1 MTDPVPYSVPKEPG
15 RWRAITLAV
24 IVHIALLAFLWIG
37 IRWQNET
44 PVGVEAEIWS
54 PQNQEAAPR
63 PEPQVVEKKP
73 EPQPEPQPA
82 PKPVVQEIP
91 KPPVAEPVRE
101 NPQIVLEQEKKRKAQ
116 EKREREREEHEKQAK
131 LKQQKLE
138 HEREEKQ
145 KQAEKERLEKQ
156 KAEALAKK
164 EKEAEQAK
172 KLAAEKLAAEKKR
185 KQDAADAAAAD
196 QRRAE
201 DMKRMLAQA
210 GTGGTRQC
218 ANYPGQPC
226 RQQLHA
232 ESRRPHPL
240 EHGVQ
245 RAGRPGRKSGG
256 RICNRTVAGRLDS
269 LAKQSEIFRRT
280 RFRRSG
286 AARDRQIRA
295 LPARPERPGA
305 GQLQCS
311 SPPEGSVTMMK
322 HLFLRSFGALCA
334 HHRIRQ
340 RLGGAGAIAG

>member
-1 MTDPVPYSVPKEPG
+1 MTDPAPYSVPKEPG

-73 EPQPEPQPA
+73 EPQSEQQPA

-91 KPPVAEPVRE
+91 KPAVAEPLRE

-185 KQDAADAAAAD
+185 KQEAADAAAAE
-196 QRRAE
+196 QRHAE

-210 GTGGTRQC
+210 GSGGTGNAAATQGSRADSSYTQKVG
-218 ANYPGQPC
+218 ARIRSNTVFNVPEGLAGNPAVEFAIELLPDGSIRSLNKVKSSGVPGFDE
-226 RQQLHA
+226 A
-232 ESRRPHPL
+232 
-240 EHGVQ
+240 VQ
-245 RAGRPGRKSGG
+245 RAIGKSAPFPPDQSGR
-256 RICNRTVAGRLDS
+256 V
-269 LAKQSEIFRRT
+269 
-280 RFRRSG
+280 
-286 AARDRQIRA
+286 
-295 LPARPERPGA
+295 PA
-305 GQLQCS
+305 
-311 SPPEGSVTMMK
+311 
-322 HLFLRSFGALCA
+322 SFNVV
-334 HHRIRQ
+334 HHPKDQ
-340 RLGGAGAIAG
+340 